1 MKKLIIILLAPIL
14 FLTACQSVPHYQDPD
29 TVEYSIE
36 GDYEIDQDIEEA
48 VEVVEK
54 NLEYAEK
61 KDMKGYLSTIVPD
74 AREETEKELSS
85 FFEEYDLEHTILS
98 VEVLEKESD
107 IMLLRVEQQTVVL
120 DSAEDAPSYRNH
132 IAEANHTMV
141 KVENTWMIEETIMT
155 DTFYLD

>member
-1 MKKLIIILLAPIL
+1 MRKLILSLLASIL
-14 FLTACQSVPHYQDPD
+14 FLSACQSVPSYQDPD

-36 GDYEIDQDIEEA
+36 GDYEIDKDIEDA
-48 VEVVEK
+48 VRVIEE

-61 KDMKGYLSTIVPD
+61 EDMEGYLSTIVPS
-74 AREETEKELSS
+74 ARVETEKELSS

-107 IMLLRVEQQTVVL
+107 VMLLRVEQQAVVL
-120 DSAEDAPSYRNH
+120 DSAEGAPTYRNH

-141 KVENTWMIEETIMT
+141 KVEDTWMIEETIMT

>member
-1 MKKLIIILLAPIL
+1 MRKKILLLIAPLL
-14 FLTACQSVPHYQDPD
+14 FLSACQNMQSYQDPS

-36 GDYEIDQDIEEA
+36 GDYEVDQDIEDA
-48 VEVVEK
+48 VEVIEK
-54 NLEYAEK
+54 NLEYAGKSDMEK
-61 KDMKGYLSTIVPD
+61 YLSTIIPS
-74 AREETEKELSS
+74 ARAETEKELAP
-85 FFEEYDLEHTILS
+85 FFEEYKLEHTILG

-107 IMLLRVEQQTVVL
+107 IMLLRVEQQAVVL

-141 KVENTWMIEETIMT
+141 KEKNTWMIEETIMT